1 MDKSETSLTIE
12 VKVTPRAKKSALEK
26 TGAGYRA
33 WVRAAPDKG
42 KANKELIKLMADY
55 FSLPPSRIHIIR
67 GEKSGSKLLIVE
79 QIS

>member
-33 WVRAAPDKG
+33 WVQAAPD
-42 KANKELIKLMADY
+42 KANKELIKLMANY
-55 FSLPPSRIHIIR
+55 FSLPPSQIRIIR
-67 GEKSGSKLLIVE
+67 GEKSRSKLLIVE
-79 QIS
+79 QRS

>member
-12 VKVTPRAKKSALEK
+12 VKVTPRAKKSALKK

-33 WVRAAPDKG
+33 WVQAAPDKG

-55 FSLPPSRIHIIR
+55 FSLPPSQIRIIR
-67 GEKSGSKLLIVE
+67 GEKSRSKLLIVE
-79 QIS
+79 QRS